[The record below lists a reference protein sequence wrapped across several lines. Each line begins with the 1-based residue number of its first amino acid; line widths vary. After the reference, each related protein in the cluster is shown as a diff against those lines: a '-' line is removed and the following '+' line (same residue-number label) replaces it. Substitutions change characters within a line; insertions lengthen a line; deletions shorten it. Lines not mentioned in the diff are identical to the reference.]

1 MGHKDDLIN
10 WGFYKNVISRHTCMS
25 QEHGELKELVDFVFT
40 GMSYESMQYH
50 VINQA
55 THISHDIFLIQ
66 ILNKSS

>member
-1 MGHKDDLIN
+1 MLYQDI
-10 WGFYKNVISRHTCMS
+10 YITCMS
-25 QEHGELKELVDFVFT
+25 QEHGELKELVDLVFT